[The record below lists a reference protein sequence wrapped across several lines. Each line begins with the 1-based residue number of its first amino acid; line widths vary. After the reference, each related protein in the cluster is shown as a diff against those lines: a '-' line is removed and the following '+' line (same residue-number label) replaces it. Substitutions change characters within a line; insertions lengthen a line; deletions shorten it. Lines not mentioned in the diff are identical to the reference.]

1 MSAQPKTPNIVVT
14 PEFRMVF
21 PNLFVPRAFKRNGKE
36 AGEVKYGLTMLFDP
50 KTIEPLKS
58 AVKHVIA
65 EKWPGRDP
73 KTLKLPFTGGDA
85 QAAKSAANKKDGD
98 FFKGTVVVKASSKF
112 KPGVVDAQSE
122 PILDPGRIYSGC
134 YGHAEL
140 NFVAYDAVGAGGQD
154 GVTAYVNFV
163 LKTRDGDR
171 IAGKDAK
178 TVFAGI
184 TGATV
189 DDTAGLDDD
198 IPF

>member
-1 MSAQPKTPNIVVT
+1 MSDQLTTPNIIVT

-36 AGEVKYGLTMLFDP
+36 AGEAKYGLTMLFDP
-50 KTIEPLKS
+50 KDVGPLK
-58 AVKHVIA
+58 AAIRHVIE

-73 KTLKLPFTGGDA
+73 KTLKLPLISGDA
-85 QAAKSAANKKDGD
+85 QAAKSAANKKDGS
-98 FFKGTVVVKASSKF
+98 FFKGTVVLKASSKF
-112 KPGVVDAQSE
+112 KPGVVDAKSE

-140 NFVAYDAVGAGGQD
+140 NFTAYDAVGAGGLD
-154 GVTAYVNFV
+154 GVNAYVNFV
-163 LKTRDGDR
+163 LKTKDGDR

-189 DDTAGLDDD
+189 DDTAGLDDET
-198 IPF
+198 PF